1 VYICSKIT
9 ERGLLYKDRILQN
22 FYHRGNAMSKINI
35 EDSDYLNPDSCQ
47 FKGYLKLDT
56 VLN

>member
-1 VYICSKIT
+1 
-9 ERGLLYKDRILQN
+9 
-22 FYHRGNAMSKINI
+22 MSKINI